1 MSKFSKISKETM
13 LGFILVALF
22 ILMSIIAPGFLDAYN
37 LSNMMF
43 QLPELGILALGMMVV
58 IVTGGIDLSIT
69 FTSSLSGVI
78 TAMCLSGHFPVAVAI
93 FIGIAVGLIC
103 GLLNGF
109 FIAVIGVSPILVTLG
124 SMVLFEGINLTI
136 TKGNAISGF
145 PDSFGN
151 IGNMSIGPIPL
162 PVIIFLVLAAITTVL
177 LNRTVWG
184 RSVYKVGINPV
195 AAQFSGLNVKKVLM
209 FVYLFSAF
217 MAVIAAI
224 IMISRYNSAKVD
236 LGSSYLLLTV
246 SAAVLGGTEISG
258 GYGKVIGTVYAVT
271 IFQVLSNGLNL
282 LGIPKTVVDILM
294 GVILI
299 AVLSLN
305 YVSARMSHNKS
316 IKQSIKSSS
325 SENICF

>member
-1 MSKFSKISKETM
+1 MLKISKETM

-22 ILMSIIAPGFLDAYN
+22 ILMSIIAPGFLDSYN

-58 IVTGGIDLSIT
+58 IITAGIDLSLT
-69 FTSSLSGVI
+69 YTASLSGI
-78 TAMCLSGHFPVAVAI
+78 IIALCLSNHFPVAVAI
-93 FIGIAVGLIC
+93 VIGITVGLLC
-103 GLLNGF
+103 GLIN
-109 FIAVIGVSPILVTLG
+109 GVSPILVTLG

-145 PDSFGN
+145 PDSFGK
-151 IGNMSIGPIPL
+151 IGNVSIGPIPL
-162 PVIIFLVLAAITTVL
+162 PVIIFLILAVITSIL
-177 LNRTVWG
+177 LNRTIWG

-209 FVYLFSAF
+209 GVYLFSAF
-217 MAVIAAI
+217 MAAIAAI
-224 IMISRYNSAKVD
+224 IMVSRYNSAKVD

-246 SAAVLGGTEISG
+246 SAAVLGGTDISG
-258 GYGKVIGTVYAVT
+258 GYGKVMGTIYAVG
-271 IFQVLSNGLNL
+271 IFQILSNGLNL
-282 LGIPKTVVDILM
+282 LGIPRTVVDILM

-316 IKQSIKSSS
+316 IKQSMKASAG
-325 SENICF
+325 

>member
-1 MSKFSKISKETM
+1 MLKLSKEAM
-13 LGFILVALF
+13 LGLVLIALF
-22 ILMSIIAPGFLDAYN
+22 LLMSIIAPGFLDSYN

-58 IVTGGIDLSIT
+58 ILTAGIDLSIT
-69 FTSSLSGVI
+69 YTASFSGVI
-78 TAMCLSGHFPVAVAI
+78 AALCMSHHYPIAVAI
-93 FIGIAVGLIC
+93 GIGIAVALLC

-109 FIAVIGVSPILVTLG
+109 FIAIIGVSPILVTLG
-124 SMVLFEGINLTI
+124 SMVLFEGVILTI

-145 PDSFGN
+145 PDAFGQ

-162 PVIIFLVLAAITTVL
+162 PVIVFLVLAVITATL
-177 LNRTVWG
+177 LNRTIWG

-195 AAQFSGLNVKKVLM
+195 AARFSGLHVKRVLLG
-209 FVYLFSAF
+209 VYLFSAF
-217 MAVIAAI
+217 MASIAAI

-258 GYGKVIGTVYAVT
+258 GYGKVKGTVYAVA

-282 LGIPKTVVDILM
+282 LGIPRTVVDILM

-299 AVLSLN
+299 AVLTLN
-305 YVSARMSHNKS
+305 YVSAKMSARKS
-316 IKQSIKSSS
+316 LKVSAG
-325 SENICF
+325 

>member
-1 MSKFSKISKETM
+1 MFKLSKETM
-13 LGFILVALF
+13 LGLILIGLF
-22 ILMSIIAPGFLDAYN
+22 ILMAVIAPGFLDSYN

-58 IVTGGIDLSIT
+58 IVTAGIDLSIT
-69 FTSSLSGVI
+69 FTSSLSGVM
-78 TAMCLSGHFPVAVAI
+78 TALCLSHLLPVPVAI
-93 FIGIAVGLIC
+93 IIGIAVGLLC

-109 FIAVIGVSPILVTLG
+109 FIAIIGVSPILVTLG

-151 IGNMSIGPIPL
+151 IGNMSIGPVPL
-162 PVIIFLVLAAITTVL
+162 PVIIFLVLAGFTSVL
-177 LNRTVWG
+177 LNRTIWG

-195 AAQFSGLNVKKVLM
+195 AAEFSGLNVKKVLLG
-209 FVYLFSAF
+209 VYLFSAF
-217 MAVIAAI
+217 MASIAGL

-258 GYGKVIGTVYAVT
+258 GYGKVIGTVYAVGV
-271 IFQVLSNGLNL
+271 FQVLSNGLNL
-282 LGIPKTVVDILM
+282 LGIPRTVVDILM

-299 AVLSLN
+299 AVLTLN
-305 YVSARMSHNKS
+305 YLSGKLSHQRS
-316 IKQSIKSSS
+316 IKQQSVKVSAS
-325 SENICF
+325 